1 MEIKSLGIALV
12 DFVDSKWKPSLDDK
26 LKILFEGK
34 ISQKTAPR
42 RFSGGTPYIIEEYG
56 NIINP
61 QFPIPNCFKLINIYV
76 IQQHRHIDD
85 VICYGELKESVIE
98 DLHKKTPRDG
108 QNFLEKAQEELEDF
122 IIPHISG
129 MFSTDTNE
137 LRNGVVLWI
146 AHLDEWLA
154 PSGSWRHPI
163 VAKDEKL
170 EDSKELEVW
179 LKENS
184 STLSAIKF
192 IPERISW
199 TGMSLVSPQVFFSH
213 YTEFTIIGFKNTPHL
228 IAPIMLDGLE
238 TLLALIKP
246 FHCSIFRIK
255 QLNKWEN
262 KINESRSQLREFK
275 RGKSIGVLA
284 QNSNSLNELMSQ
296 YNNLT
301 DEKMEFFEFSHQV
314 MDELDSSRDLLEDHK
329 SRLQEREGLDHLDG
343 VAQVKWVD
351 EIQVASSFFKEV
363 YLNAEYQIERCNKK
377 LRELDEKQN
386 VGLRYTNDLVA
397 SITAY
402 ANVGLQR
409 DVKNLTI
416 RIVLLTIIIA
426 ALTVFMMLAAFDVI

>member
-1 MEIKSLGIALV
+1 
-12 DFVDSKWKPSLDDK
+12 
-26 LKILFEGK
+26 
-34 ISQKTAPR
+34 
-42 RFSGGTPYIIEEYG
+42 
-56 NIINP
+56 
-61 QFPIPNCFKLINIYV
+61 
-76 IQQHRHIDD
+76 
-85 VICYGELKESVIE
+85 
-98 DLHKKTPRDG
+98 
-108 QNFLEKAQEELEDF
+108 
-122 IIPHISG
+122 
-129 MFSTDTNE
+129 
-137 LRNGVVLWI
+137 
-146 AHLDEWLA
+146 
-154 PSGSWRHPI
+154 
-163 VAKDEKL
+163 
-170 EDSKELEVW
+170 
-179 LKENS
+179 
-184 STLSAIKF
+184 
-192 IPERISW
+192 
-199 TGMSLVSPQVFFSH
+199 
-213 YTEFTIIGFKNTPHL
+213 
-228 IAPIMLDGLE
+228 MLDGLE

-402 ANVGLQR
+402 ANVGLQG
-409 DVKNLTI
+409 DVKNLTKW
-416 RIVLLTIIIA
+416 IVLLTIVIVV
-426 ALTVFMMLAAFDVI
+426 LTVFMMLAAFDVI